1 MLGSGSTLFAQQK
14 PGGLFGNTGNNA
26 TFNTAGTFGSSTF
39 GTNTNVGT
47 GIGTGLLG
55 AGYYIKFFIFDF
67 YRVYIYIYI
76 SKSIKKYIFIFRSNI
91 NQTKSSGTVPVHQQI
106 LALVS
111 APFGDSPLLKNL
123 LPVNYFLIFALFL
136 YSCI

>member
-39 GTNTNVGT
+39 GTNTNIGT

-67 YRVYIYIYI
+67 YSHMYIYQN
-76 SKSIKKYIFIFRSNI
+76 R
-91 NQTKSSGTVPVHQQI
+91 
-106 LALVS
+106 
-111 APFGDSPLLKNL
+111 LKNIFSFSG
-123 LPVNYFLIFALFL
+123 VILIKQRVREL
-136 YSCI
+136 YQCINKF

>member
-39 GTNTNVGT
+39 GTNTNIGT

-67 YRVYIYIYI
+67 YSHMYIY
-76 SKSIKKYIFIFRSNI
+76 
-91 NQTKSSGTVPVHQQI
+91 
-106 LALVS
+106 
-111 APFGDSPLLKNL
+111 
-123 LPVNYFLIFALFL
+123 
-136 YSCI
+136 

>member
-1 MLGSGSTLFAQQK
+1 MIWIYFILFNLFNLGTNTSLMLGSGSTLFAQQK

-55 AGYYIKFFIFDF
+55 AGYYIKFFTFDF
-67 YRVYIYIYI
+67 YHIYIYLEI
-76 SKSIKKYIFIFRSNI
+76 
-91 NQTKSSGTVPVHQQI
+91 
-106 LALVS
+106 
-111 APFGDSPLLKNL
+111 D
-123 LPVNYFLIFALFL
+123 
-136 YSCI
+136 

>member
-39 GTNTNVGT
+39 GTNTNIGT

-67 YRVYIYIYI
+67 YSYIYIYI
-76 SKSIKKYIFIFRSNI
+76 YRNR
-91 NQTKSSGTVPVHQQI
+91 
-106 LALVS
+106 
-111 APFGDSPLLKNL
+111 LKNIFSFSG
-123 LPVNYFLIFALFL
+123 VILIKQRVRER
-136 YSCI
+136 YQCINKFWLWYPRHLVIHRY

>member
-67 YRVYIYIYI
+67 YRVYIYIY
-76 SKSIKKYIFIFRSNI
+76 RN
-91 NQTKSSGTVPVHQQI
+91 
-106 LALVS
+106 
-111 APFGDSPLLKNL
+111 LLKNIFSFSG
-123 LPVNYFLIFALFL
+123 VILIKQRVRGQ
-136 YSCI
+136 YQCINKFWLWCLRHLVIHRY